1 MNNMAKQAAQKQRKM
16 PIHLVVQQE
25 FVGEKSINAVMFPII
40 YEDLRR
46 QLVRRTL
53 DKDNEIK

>member
-1 MNNMAKQAAQKQRKM
+1 MAKQAAQKQRKM